1 MLQPTAY
8 QSQLQHIRESPKF
21 VPLPDGTR
29 EAAPFPGYTV
39 ITPPWEE
46 DLENS
51 EFYGCLKELQEKL
64 LQQLDQGLIVTI
76 PPDSFH
82 LTLAD
87 LIWENAYRERQ
98 AENPEYEEQ
107 LRQQI
112 AASFDKYQLSKPKN
126 NPISWQLLG
135 LMVMPRAIA
144 VCLAPNNEDSYEQI
158 KQFRRSIYQNR
169 GLIGLGVQQQYHLT
183 AHVTLGYFGEIPPN
197 LERDRLSNI
206 LSELNI
212 QALPQEA
219 IAFSIQRAELRKFD
233 DMTRYYREPEWPVL
247 EF

>member
-1 MLQPTAY
+1 MLLPTAY
-8 QSQLQHIRESPKF
+8 QSQLQHIQESPKF
-21 VPLPDGTR
+21 QLLPDGTR
-29 EAAPFPGYTV
+29 GAAPFPGYTV

-51 EFYGCLKELQEKL
+51 EFYTCLKELQQKL

-98 AENPEYEEQ
+98 AENPEYEQQ
-107 LRQQI
+107 LQQLI
-112 AASFDKYQLSKPKN
+112 AQSFQKYQQSTSSSN
-126 NPISWQLLG
+126 TISWQLLG
-135 LMVMPRAIA
+135 LMVMPRAIG
-144 VCLAPNNEDSYEQI
+144 VCLAPNNQDSYEQI

-169 GLIGLGVQQQYHLT
+169 GLIGLGVQQQYHFT
-183 AHVTLGYFGEIPPN
+183 AHVTLGYFAEIPPH
-197 LERDRLSNI
+197 LERDRLGNI
-206 LSELNI
+206 LSELNS
-212 QALPQEA
+212 QVLPQKA
-219 IAFSIQRAELRKFD
+219 IAFCIRRAELRKFD
-233 DMTRYYREPEWPVL
+233 DMTHYYRESEWPVL